1 MLRRHEVCGVVGTY
15 VAQRERRSRCEIGRK
30 GGGIVSP
37 RHICKHDRARF
48 HGVQRLGKLPPVELW
63 HCPACKS
70 TVSAES
76 LGKRRKP
83 AAA

>member
-1 MLRRHEVCGVVGTY
+1 MAARQRCTHE
-15 VAQRERRSRCEIGRK
+15 
-30 GGGIVSP
+30 
-37 RHICKHDRARF
+37 RARF

-76 LGKRRKP
+76 IGKKRKLV
-83 AAA
+83 AAAC